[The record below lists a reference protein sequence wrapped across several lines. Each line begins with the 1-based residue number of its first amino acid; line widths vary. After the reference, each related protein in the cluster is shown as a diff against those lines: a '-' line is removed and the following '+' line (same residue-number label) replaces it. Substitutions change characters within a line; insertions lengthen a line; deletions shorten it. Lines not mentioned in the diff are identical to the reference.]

1 MTYIL
6 YMMWKECVYP
16 EYETITILYFLGESC
31 SKSLSLSLSL
41 SQASIANLLTLSLF
55 NLLLF

>member
-1 MTYIL
+1 MSKFFKNDHIL

-16 EYETITILYFLGESC
+16 EYETIMILYFLGESC

-41 SQASIANLLTLSLF
+41 SLIVKHAPSLTL
-55 NLLLF
+55 

>member
-31 SKSLSLSLSL
+31 SKSLSLSLS
-41 SQASIANLLTLSLF
+41 QASIANMLPLSLF